1 MNLFVTNLQQNIIDF
16 IQQSDMKSWLLN
28 YSQNSEIDFSKDKVI
43 YLTPDAQE
51 DMEEYQKDH
60 IYIIGGMIDRN
71 AQKNASLQKSKELN
85 VKA

>member
-1 MNLFVTNLQQNIIDF
+1 MTNLQQNIIDF

-51 DMEEYQKDH
+51 DMEEY
-60 IYIIGGMIDRN
+60 
-71 AQKNASLQKSKELN
+71 
-85 VKA
+85 